1 MMFSWPSLLQQVLVD
16 EQNLNFLLSYCISA
30 LKQCSSWTHV
40 EIVQALAAL
49 VYNNAPKCQK
59 VSLQA
64 PFYYFYFYLFFPYK
78 KE

>member
-1 MMFSWPSLLQQVLVD
+1 MVD

-40 EIVQALAAL
+40 EILQALAAL
-49 VYNNAPKCQK
+49 VYNNGPKCQK

-64 PFYYFYFYLFFPYK
+64 K
-78 KE
+78 RK